1 MSKTLVAQSGVQGQ
15 SLICDPRPS
24 LANQSWVD
32 ARIRK
37 SGNQNNKNRK
47 TQLRSKLV
55 WFIDQWKG
63 VDWATGLERAIS
75 RAQCLLAPRRCGG
88 AASELAGHR
97 DVGHVLLDVLH
108 ALLDLL
114 SQLLDL
120 RLELVAARTQDCSAI
135 LELLENGVLLGII
148 RHYWLYWLYW
158 LFIGCC
164 STFGSSPRPNDTTTR
179 QHLRGLHRRGGC
191 R

>member
-1 MSKTLVAQSGVQGQ
+1 MTPAF
-15 SLICDPRPS
+15 
-24 LANQSWVD
+24 ANQGTKITKTEKPSYVVNWFGLL
-32 ARIRK
+32 I
-37 SGNQNNKNRK
+37 SGKALTGPQ
-47 TQLRSKLV
+47 V
-55 WFIDQWKG
+55 WS
-63 VDWATGLERAIS
+63 S